1 MGTGIHTKAWGP
13 GTIAPEAVAINKG
26 LASEVSFLQLYHVIF
41 SKRKETMNHP
51 SKQNQRLNNYTPFK

>member
-26 LASEVSFLQLYHVIF
+26 LASEVSFLQLYHVIS
-41 SKRKETMNHP
+41 SKRK
-51 SKQNQRLNNYTPFK
+51 NNYEPSFQTKSKTKQLYPF